1 MDLKAME
8 KYGCTWPIQTL
19 KPDAFKCQM
28 EKFDD
33 TKKKLMAESYTG
45 TRDFNFQQTF
55 EVRITEISF

>member
-45 TRDFNFQQTF
+45 NVHGFQSSTNF
-55 EVRITEISF
+55 

>member
-19 KPDAFKCQM
+19 KPEAFKCQM

-33 TKKKLMAESYTG
+33 IKKKLMSESYTG
-45 TRDFNFQQTF
+45 IRDFNSQQTF
-55 EVRITEISF
+55 EV

>member
-1 MDLKAME
+1 MTALE
-8 KYGCTWPIQTL
+8 NYGCTWPIQTL

-45 TRDFNFQQTF
+45 TMAFNFQKTF
-55 EVRITEISF
+55 EV